1 MFEMELNKIAVM
13 GAGMMGTGIAQV
25 VAMGGYPVSVRD
37 IASDFLDKSKARI
50 EKKLKELVEKGR
62 LSEQDAKKISSR
74 MTFTED
80 LKAAVA
86 EADLIIE
93 AVPEDLEL
101 KRKVLT
107 ELEKMAKPSAIFA
120 SNTSELSIRSLASST
135 RRPQQVIGTHWFF
148 PPQVMK
154 LIEVV
159 VTPETSGETLETTV
173 TFCKK
178 IGKEIVICK
187 DAQGFITSRAISALV
202 AECMRI
208 YEEGIASIEDIDKAM
223 KLGFNHPMGP
233 FQLMDMSGLDVVY
246 HALEGLT
253 RVYGDRFKPGAKMAE
268 LVDAGSLGQKTG
280 KGFYNY
286 PK

>member
-1 MFEMELNKIAVM
+1 MELNRIAVM

-25 VAMGGYPVSVRD
+25 IAMGGYPVSVRD
-37 IASDFLDKSKARI
+37 IASDFLDKSKAKT
-50 EKKLKELVEKGR
+50 EKRLRELVEKGR
-62 LSEQDAKKISSR
+62 LSDQDAKNISSR
-74 MTFTED
+74 MTFMED
-80 LKAAVA
+80 FKPAVA

-101 KRKVLT
+101 KRKVFA
-107 ELEKMAKPSAIFA
+107 ELEKVAKPSAIFA
-120 SNTSELSIRSLASST
+120 SNTSELSISSLASST
-135 RRPQQVIGTHWFF
+135 HRPKQFIGTHWFF

-173 TFCKK
+173 AFCKK
-178 IGKEIVICK
+178 IGKETVVCK

-223 KLGFNHPMGP
+223 RLGFNHPMGP

-246 HALEGLT
+246 HVLGGLVK
-253 RVYGDRFKPGAKMAE
+253 VYGDRFKPTQTLAQ
-268 LVDAGSLGQKTG
+268 LVEDGSFGQKTG

-286 PK
+286 RK

>member
-1 MFEMELNKIAVM
+1 MELNKVAVM

-25 VAMGGYPVSVRD
+25 IATGGYPVFVRD

-62 LSEQDAKKISSR
+62 LSGQDAKSVSSR
-74 MTFTED
+74 MTFTEN

-86 EADLIIE
+86 DADLIIE

-101 KRKVLT
+101 KRKVFS
-107 ELEKMAKPSAIFA
+107 ELEKIAKPSAIFA
-120 SNTSELSIRSLASST
+120 SNTSELSISSLASST
-135 RRPQQVIGTHWFF
+135 RRPKQVIGTHWFF

-154 LIEVV
+154 LIEVI
-159 VTPETSGETLETTV
+159 VTPETSGETLEATV
-173 TFCKK
+173 AFCKK
-178 IGKEIVICK
+178 IGKETVICK

-246 HALEGLT
+246 HALEGLAK
-253 RVYGDRFKPGAKMAE
+253 VYGDRFKPAQAMAE
-268 LVDAGSLGQKTG
+268 LVENGNFGQKTG

-286 PK
+286 RK

>member
-1 MFEMELNKIAVM
+1 M

-37 IASDFLDKSKARI
+37 IASELLAKSKAKI
-50 EKKLKELVEKGR
+50 EKKLKELVDKGK
-62 LSEQDAKKISSR
+62 LSDQDAKNISTTL
-74 MTFTED
+74 TFTED

-86 EADLIIE
+86 EADLIME

-101 KRKVLT
+101 KRRVFT

-120 SNTSELSIRSLASST
+120 SNTSELSISSLASST
-135 RRPQQVIGTHWFF
+135 RRPKQVIGTHWFF

-159 VTPETSGETLETTV
+159 VTPETSGETLETVV

-178 IGKEIVICK
+178 IGKETVICK

-202 AECMRI
+202 AECMKI
-208 YEEGIASIEDIDKAM
+208 YEDGIASIEDIDKAM
-223 KLGFNHPMGP
+223 RLGFNHPMGP

-253 RVYGDRFKPGAKMAE
+253 RIYGDRFRPGKKMAE
-268 LVDAGSLGQKTG
+268 LVKTGNLGQKTG
-280 KGFYNY
+280 KGFYSY
-286 PK
+286 GAK

>member
-1 MFEMELNKIAVM
+1 MELNKVAVM
-13 GAGMMGTGIAQV
+13 GAGMMGTDIAQV

-37 IASDFLDKSKARI
+37 IAADFLERSKAKI
-50 EKKLKELVEKGR
+50 EKKLRESVEKGK
-62 LSEQDAKKISSR
+62 LSELDAKNISRR

-80 LKAAVA
+80 LKAAVTD
-86 EADLIIE
+86 ADLIIE
-93 AVPEDLEL
+93 AVPENLEL
-101 KRKVLT
+101 KRKVFS
-107 ELEKMAKPSAIFA
+107 EIEKIAKPSAIFA
-120 SNTSELSIRSLASST
+120 SNTSELSISSLASST
-135 RRPQQVIGTHWFF
+135 RRPKQVIGTHWFF
-148 PPQVMK
+148 PAQVMK

-178 IGKEIVICK
+178 IGKETVICK

-208 YEEGIASIEDIDKAM
+208 YEEGTASIEDIDKAM
-223 KLGFNHPMGP
+223 RLGFNHPIGP

-253 RVYGDRFKPGAKMAE
+253 RVYGDRFRPGKKIAE
-268 LVDAGSLGQKTG
+268 LVKTGNLGQKTG
-280 KGFYNY
+280 KGFYY
-286 PK
+286 YGSKS